1 LLGVAVDNKVIS
13 KSLSDINNGPN
24 GDQIVLVQA
33 IEEGISNF
41 YNLFNREVVSIQLFK
56 TKIK

>member
-13 KSLSDINNGPN
+13 KSLSDISNGPN

-41 YNLFNREVVSIQLFK
+41 YNLFNRVVSMQLFK

>member
-1 LLGVAVDNKVIS
+1 MLGVAVDNKVIS
-13 KSLSDINNGPN
+13 KSLSDISNGPN

-41 YNLFNREVVSIQLFK
+41 YNLFNRVVSMQLFK